1 VTTRWL
7 PYPLLA
13 ASLLAMW
20 LLLNGLSVGHLVLGS
35 VVAVLASW
43 AMIALQPVKPRVKRW
58 DVVLRLVASFLD
70 DVLRSNLAVAAIILF
85 GGRARPTPGFVVIP
99 LELRDRTALAVLA
112 CIITG
117 TPGTAWVDYSPA
129 SDRLTIHVLDLDN
142 AQAWIDRIKQ
152 RYERRLLEIFE

>member
-1 VTTRWL
+1 MTVRWL

-20 LLLNGLSVGHLVLGS
+20 LLLNGVSIGQVILGG
-35 VVAVLASW
+35 VIAVLASW
-43 AMIALQPVKPRVKRW
+43 AMAALKPVKPRVKRW
-58 DVVLRLVASFLD
+58 DLVPGLVGSFLD

-85 GGRARPTPGFVVIP
+85 GGGARLTPGFVVIP

-117 TPGTAWVDYSPA
+117 TPGTAWVDYSP
-129 SDRLTIHVLDLDN
+129 SSGRLTIHVLDLRDE
-142 AQAWIDRIKQ
+142 QAWIVRIKQ
-152 RYERRLLEIFE
+152 RYERRLLEIFA